1 MARLRRFRRSG
12 RRFVTTGEDLAASLA
27 ALAQSGPSDNFKL
40 VITALGNL
48 KKAEADFKLTKE
60 SDLEKLV
67 LGFALQSQNSVAP
80 DALLVWKQSVLHAE
94 AKRADVLAAFDVA
107 EEEFSALA
115 KDYARRD
122 ASALLKAIEEL
133 LEFLRV
139 AKASD
144 DSSGKT
150 IIYTEDFLHEL
161 KKTAEEL
168 VGGKKAAGKKAKK
181 PEQRD

>member
-12 RRFVTTGEDLAASLA
+12 RRFVTAGEDLAASLG

-67 LGFALQSQNSVAP
+67 LGFASQSQTLVTP
-80 DALLVWKQSVLHAE
+80 DALLTWKQSVLAAE
-94 AKRADVLAAFDVA
+94 ARRADVLAAFELA

-115 KDYARRD
+115 KEYARRD
-122 ASALLKAIEEL
+122 AATLLKAIEEL
-133 LEFLRV
+133 LEFLRA

-150 IIYTEDFLHEL
+150 IVYTEDFLHEL
-161 KKTAEEL
+161 KKTAEGL
-168 VGGKKAAGKKAKK
+168 VTGKKSAQKKTRKSK
-181 PEQRD
+181 QED